1 MSQPHPT
8 LTQYTIVYSLLSNI
22 SPIHMKDLIYL
33 CMILY
38 VIFFDDSA
46 NNNAFNEMVI
56 KKFI

>member
-1 MSQPHPT
+1 
-8 LTQYTIVYSLLSNI
+8 
-22 SPIHMKDLIYL
+22 MKDLIYL